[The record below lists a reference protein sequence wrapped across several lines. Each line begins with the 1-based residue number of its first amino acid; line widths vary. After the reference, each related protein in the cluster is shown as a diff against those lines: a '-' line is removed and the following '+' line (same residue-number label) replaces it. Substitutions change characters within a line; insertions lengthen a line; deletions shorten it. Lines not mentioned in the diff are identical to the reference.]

1 MLCPEHRAPWLAVK
15 TPHAVMGAAVCGSA
29 QEAARQQAMATP
41 SAARTAAP
49 CRARPRKALDRTA
62 AAGAA
67 TVAADLGCSG
77 RRDIFLI
84 CLNAHIGSAAH
95 RRAGPSR
102 QRGTRQS
109 HPPPSPPPPPGS
121 LSPWLS
127 RSLAPPLPAPPS
139 SARPPHP
146 ILAGGQHGWWIVIS
160 TVAVNRSAMRRAVC
174 REAGLRF
181 VVCLVF
187 DIDVDI
193 YLKFANCVHRERSSI
208 GRARAS
214 HARGTGIETRR
225 FHICSLHSFL
235 NNKRFDQCHAAS
247 SCDLNY
253 QSIHSKTPTFN
264 CILIL
269 VFFFT
274 GNATGS

>member
-109 HPPPSPPPPPGS
+109 HPPHPPSRLALFPPGS
-121 LSPWLS
+121 LALSLSPS
-127 RSLAPPLPAPPS
+127 QPPPPPS
-139 SARPPHP
+139 SARPPP
-146 ILAGGQHGWWIVIS
+146 SDSGGRAARVVDCDINCGRESQCDAPRRLQGGWP
-160 TVAVNRSAMRRAVC
+160 AVC
-174 REAGLRF
+174 G
-181 VVCLVF
+181 VPSV
-187 DIDVDI
+187 
-193 YLKFANCVHRERSSI
+193 
-208 GRARAS
+208 
-214 HARGTGIETRR
+214 
-225 FHICSLHSFL
+225 
-235 NNKRFDQCHAAS
+235 
-247 SCDLNY
+247 
-253 QSIHSKTPTFN
+253 
-264 CILIL
+264 
-269 VFFFT
+269 
-274 GNATGS
+274 